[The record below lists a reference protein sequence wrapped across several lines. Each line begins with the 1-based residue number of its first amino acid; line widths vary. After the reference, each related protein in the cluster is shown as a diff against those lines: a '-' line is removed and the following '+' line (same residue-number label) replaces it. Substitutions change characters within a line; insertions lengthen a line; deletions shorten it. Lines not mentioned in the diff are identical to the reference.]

1 MSFFIIPSSAVD
13 PVDYTSVLNL
23 ALTFSSRLPSMD
35 VDVPINDDDFD
46 EEDIERFT
54 ASLRLV
60 TDNPHVEIRPPMAEV
75 FIQDNDGK
83 CGLRQ

>member
-1 MSFFIIPSSAVD
+1 MV
-13 PVDYTSVLNL
+13 
-23 ALTFSSRLPSMD
+23 

-46 EEDIERFT
+46 EEDIEKFT

-60 TDNPHVEIRPPMAEV
+60 TDNPRVEISPPMAEV